1 MHARGVKLLPTK
13 VSCMQLRIQSGAR
26 ETVAQSVLI
35 FLRQNGCFP
44 KSSHIY
50 TVKSVTRTLFCPYL
64 DAIVPKRILKV
75 FDDTTFLQCTCIS
88 HACSFVAVIYT
99 YVYSILTYFYANVLE
114 LIYSLVSYLVLCV
127 CLYLQVQCDKCDCWQ
142 HVDCIETSKQIEF
155 KNKSFFCL
163 TCTNYTP
170 SFIH

>member
-1 MHARGVKLLPTK
+1 MHAWGVKLLPTK

-26 ETVAQSVLI
+26 ETVAQSV

-64 DAIVPKRILKV
+64 DAIVPKRTLKV

-88 HACSFVAVIYT
+88 QLCSCYIC
-99 YVYSILTYFYANVLE
+99 ILTYFYANVLE
-114 LIYSLVSYLVLCV
+114 LIYSLVIAIYCSVFV
-127 CLYLQVQCDKCDCWQ
+127 CICRYNAINVTVGSRGVARPGVMVGPLGDHYFAATW
-142 HVDCIETSKQIEF
+142 F
-155 KNKSFFCL
+155 KAISHAIRQYSQN
-163 TCTNYTP
+163 N
-170 SFIH
+170 I